1 MIDPQPKTTRQLTTG
16 VAVMKNLAGSVQLQQ
31 LELIAELDDRKV
43 WRVDGAKSM
52 AEWVSAQFGIS
63 QWAARRWIA
72 AGHAVANLP
81 EVRRALRG
89 GHLSLDKVLELTR
102 LATPDTETQLIAW
115 ANRVSA
121 AAIRRKA
128 DLAQRDDIDEVRAG
142 DRARSLSWWYEDGR
156 RLWLEGFLPAEQ
168 GAVVTAAL
176 ERLADKLPAEP
187 GSEPGSTVEARRAD
201 ALVALCS
208 QQVTS
213 DPDPAR
219 AAVSLHVD
227 LAALAAGGSVEL
239 EGRGALHPA
248 VAAMLCC
255 DARVQAVLHDPLGQ
269 VVGLGHSSRNVSE
282 ALKRQLSHRD
292 GDCCT
297 FPGCQQKRYVDAHHI
312 WPWEWGG
319 PTDLDN
325 LTLVCKFHHRL
336 IHIHGWRVA
345 LGKQPGVVHWFR
357 PNNRLFEPS
366 STGPVAA

>member
-1 MIDPQPKTTRQLTTG
+1 MIDPQAKTTRELTTG

-72 AGHAVANLP
+72 AGHALPGLP

-115 ANRVSA
+115 ATGVSA

-128 DLAQRDDIDEVRAG
+128 DLAQRDDIDEVRAD
-142 DRARSLSWWYEDGR
+142 DRARSLEWWYQDDR

-168 GAVVTAAL
+168 GAQVAKAL
-176 ERLADKLPAEP
+176 DRLAETLPSDPDAER
-187 GSEPGSTVEARRAD
+187 SHTIDARRAD

-208 QQVTS
+208 HELAS
-213 DPDPAR
+213 DPAPAR

-227 LAALAAGGSVEL
+227 LAALRAGGSAEL
-239 EGRGALHPA
+239 EGHGALHPA

-255 DARVQAVLHDPLGQ
+255 DARVQAVLHDHDCHT
-269 VVGLGHSSRNVSE
+269 VGLGRSTRNVSE
-282 ALKRQLSHRD
+282 SLKRQLRQRD
-292 GDCCT
+292 GECCS
-297 FPGCQQKRYVDAHHI
+297 FPGCHHKRYVDGHHI

-325 LTLVCKFHHRL
+325 LVLVCKFHHKL
-336 IHIHGWRVA
+336 IHLYGWRVA
-345 LGKQPGVVHWFR
+345 LGKQPGMVYWFR
-357 PNNRLFEPS
+357 PDNRLYEPGRAH
-366 STGPVAA
+366 TVAA